1 MNCNFAMLLKRG
13 LKTLA
18 LLLTFLVII
27 LLFST
32 RQVQA
37 GGRPVG
43 KHRLF
48 VIATSSY
55 FFNDQYWDENG
66 QTKSYDNNG
75 KYSTFS
81 LSLSA
86 EYGFSRRVS
95 LLVSLPYTINFFK
108 NTVNSTTVGSL
119 GDASVG
125 MSYYIAN
132 IAYRTYFSVQTNFL
146 FPVYHNTDSL
156 NHGYGDVGANVQFLA
171 SGDFKIGEKQF
182 AFSGTVGAS
191 QYFGPLA
198 PLQLSFSG
206 TLGFTVSKKNQV
218 SLTETTASSYSPS
231 KAFDPTSPVPAKD
244 FTYSELTVTVAH
256 NISRNKSYFLSG
268 TRFLIGKNTG
278 IGNTLSLGYA
288 YKF

>member
-1 MNCNFAMLLKRG
+1 MQA
-13 LKTLA
+13 
-18 LLLTFLVII
+18 
-27 LLFST
+27 
-32 RQVQA
+32 QA

-43 KHRLF
+43 KKRLF
-48 VIATSSY
+48 IIATSSY

-66 QTKSYDNNG
+66 KVTSYDNNG

-95 LLVSLPYTINFFK
+95 LIASLPYSVNFFK
-108 NTVNSTTVGSL
+108 NSVNSTTVGSL
-119 GDASVG
+119 GDASIG

-171 SGDFKIGEKQF
+171 SGDFKIGEKSF
-182 AFSGTVGAS
+182 SFSGTVGAS
-191 QYFGPLA
+191 QYIGDLA

-206 TLGFTVSKKNQV
+206 TLGFTITKKDQV
-218 SLTETTASSYSPS
+218 SLTETTASSFSPS

-244 FTYSELTVTVAH
+244 FTYSEITATIAH
-256 NISRNKSYFLSG
+256 NISRNKSFFLSG
-268 TRFLIGKNTG
+268 TRFIVGKNTG